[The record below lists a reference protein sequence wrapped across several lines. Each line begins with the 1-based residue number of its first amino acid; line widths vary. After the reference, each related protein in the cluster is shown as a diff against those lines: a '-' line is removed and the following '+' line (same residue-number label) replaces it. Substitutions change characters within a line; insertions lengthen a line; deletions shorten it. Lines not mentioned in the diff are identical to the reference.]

1 MSDWHGERP
10 PARPIRV
17 EGGLTLRGKRG
28 DVARTWWSRRFVEVL
43 ESLGMG
49 GRLARGR
56 TYARTGQVM
65 SLSLSTSLV
74 VALVMGSR
82 PEPYRARIGV
92 RKFSDDDWRR
102 IEHALAD
109 RAVFAAKLL
118 AGEMPAEI
126 EEVFAGLGLT
136 LFPQSPRELSMDCTC
151 PDWEVPCK
159 HLAATCYL
167 LAESFD
173 EDPFEI
179 LAWRGRS
186 REDLL
191 DRLRELRDPMP
202 PEEDH
207 PGGPPPLEDLLDV
220 FWQRPAAPAAP
231 VEDDAVPGTATRP
244 DAILDELGPLTVDG
258 DPVTDA
264 LRPLYRRFGRPCPV
278 SSGPAGRAP
287 GPCPRPWG
295 TAAGNAAPPPRS
307 PAPPAR
313 STPPRPPTRPP
324 PARSRPRTR

>member
-10 PARPIRV
+10 PAGRHPAARPIRV
-17 EGGLTLRGKRG
+17 EGGLTLRSKRG

-43 ESLGMG
+43 ESFGMG
-49 GRLARGR
+49 GRLDRGR
-56 TYARTGQVM
+56 AYARTGQVM

-92 RKFSDDDWRR
+92 RKFSDEDWRR
-102 IEHALAD
+102 IEHVLAD

-118 AGEMPAEI
+118 AGEMPPEI
-126 EEVFAGLGLT
+126 EDVFAGLGLT

-173 EDPFEI
+173 TDPFEI

-202 PEEDH
+202 PPEDR
-207 PGGPPPLEDLLDV
+207 PDDTPPDPEDDLAA
-220 FWQRPAAPAAP
+220 FWLRPKAPA
-231 VEDDAVPGTATRP
+231 VPEPDELPTRRP
-244 DAILDELGPLTVDG
+244 DAILDELPPLTVNG
-258 DPVTDA
+258 RSLTDD
-264 LRPLYRRFGRPCPV
+264 LRPLYRRF
-278 SSGPAGRAP
+278 A
-287 GPCPRPWG
+287 
-295 TAAGNAAPPPRS
+295 T
-307 PAPPAR
+307 
-313 STPPRPPTRPP
+313 
-324 PARSRPRTR
+324 

>member
-10 PARPIRV
+10 PSRPVRV
-17 EGGLTLRGKRG
+17 EGGLTLRSKRG
-28 DVARTWWSRRFVEVL
+28 DIARTWWSRRFIEVL
-43 ESLGMG
+43 ESFGMG

-56 TYARTGQVM
+56 TYARSGQVM

-74 VALVMGSR
+74 VALVAGSR
-82 PEPYRARIGV
+82 PEPYRARVGV

-118 AGEMPAEI
+118 AGEMPPEI
-126 EEVFAGLGLT
+126 EDVFAELGLA
-136 LFPQSPRELSMDCTC
+136 LFPETLREMSMDCTC

-173 EDPFEI
+173 TDPFEI

-191 DRLRELRDPMP
+191 DRLRELRDPIP
-202 PEEDH
+202 ADESREDSVPRLEDQLDTFWLRPKTPAVPEPEE
-207 PGGPPPLEDLLDV
+207 
-220 FWQRPAAPAAP
+220 P
-231 VEDDAVPGTATRP
+231 VARRP
-244 DAILDELGPLTVDG
+244 DAILDQLDPLTVLG
-258 DPVTDA
+258 RSVTDD
-264 LRPLYRRFGRPCPV
+264 LRPLYRRIAE
-278 SSGPAGRAP
+278 S
-287 GPCPRPWG
+287 
-295 TAAGNAAPPPRS
+295 
-307 PAPPAR
+307 
-313 STPPRPPTRPP
+313 
-324 PARSRPRTR
+324 

>member
-10 PARPIRV
+10 TFRPSRPVRV
-17 EGGLTLRGKRG
+17 EGGLSLRSKRG
-28 DVARTWWSRRFVEVL
+28 DIAQTWWSRRFVEVL

-56 TYARTGQVM
+56 TYARSGQVL

-74 VALVMGSR
+74 VALVQGSQ
-82 PEPYRARIGV
+82 PQPYRARIGV
-92 RKFSDDDWRR
+92 RKFGDEDWGR

-118 AGEMPAEI
+118 AGEMPPEI
-126 EEVFAGLGLT
+126 EDVFAGLGLT
-136 LFPQSPRELSMDCTC
+136 LFPATSRELTMDCTC

-173 EDPFEI
+173 TDPFEI

-191 DRLRELRDPMP
+191 DRLRELRDPIP
-202 PEEDH
+202 PDRDRADDQSGDDLGQDVLPSLEDELDRFWSQPGVPAVPEPEEL
-207 PGGPPPLEDLLDV
+207 PG
-220 FWQRPAAPAAP
+220 RRA
-231 VEDDAVPGTATRP
+231 
-244 DAILDELGPLTVDG
+244 DAILDQLDPLTVLG
-258 DPVTDA
+258 HSITDE
-264 LRPLYRRFGRPCPV
+264 LRPLYRRFA
-278 SSGPAGRAP
+278 GP
-287 GPCPRPWG
+287 
-295 TAAGNAAPPPRS
+295 
-307 PAPPAR
+307 
-313 STPPRPPTRPP
+313 
-324 PARSRPRTR
+324 

>member
-1 MSDWHGERP
+1 MSSWHGERP
-10 PARPIRV
+10 PARPVRV
-17 EGGLTLRGKRG
+17 EGGLTLRSKRG

-43 ESLGMG
+43 ESFGMA
-49 GRLARGR
+49 GRLSRGR
-56 TYARTGQVM
+56 SYARTGQVM

-92 RKFSDDDWRR
+92 RKFTEDDWTR

-118 AGEMPAEI
+118 AGEMPPEI
-126 EEVFAGLGLT
+126 EDVFAGLGLT
-136 LFPQSPRELSMDCTC
+136 LFPGTTRELSMDCTC

-173 EDPFEI
+173 RDPFEI

-191 DRLRELRDPMP
+191 DRLRELRAPMRPGQGEEREGERGPGQAGGHPDGHVAGVADAP
-202 PEEDH
+202 PRDEPAES
-207 PGGPPPLEDLLDV
+207 
-220 FWQRPAAPAAP
+220 FWTRPKATA
-231 VEDDAVPGTATRP
+231 AVPEVPEPVRGRP
-244 DAILDELGPLTVDG
+244 DALLDQLDPLVVAG
-258 DPVTDA
+258 RSVTDE
-264 LRPLYRRFGRPCPV
+264 LRPLYRAIAKPQP
-278 SSGPAGRAP
+278 
-287 GPCPRPWG
+287 
-295 TAAGNAAPPPRS
+295 
-307 PAPPAR
+307 
-313 STPPRPPTRPP
+313 
-324 PARSRPRTR
+324 